1 MIKFE
6 PQAIIKT
13 IHKMKKAIRFS
24 IYIIMAAVLVSLS
37 GCQKDRVTLL
47 TDGVWKFENIT
58 TKSEDEAVKT
68 LVAGFKAAYTDGTM
82 QFFSDGT
89 YIKEFPL
96 IDDET
101 GTWEL
106 VGETQLVFTPD
117 GGVVQTASID
127 RIRKK
132 ELVYLETFLDQ
143 NQNPFN
149 TRTTWVK

>member
-13 IHKMKKAIRFS
+13 THKMKKAIRFS
-24 IYIIMAAVLVSLS
+24 IYIIMAALLISLS
-37 GCQKDRVTLL
+37 SCQKDRVTLL

-58 TKSEDEAVKT
+58 TDSEDEAIKT
-68 LVAGFKAAYTDGTM
+68 IVAGFKAAYTDGTM
-82 QFFSDGT
+82 QFYSDGT

-106 VGETQLVFTPD
+106 VGETQLVFDAD
-117 GGVVQTASID
+117 GIGIQTASID
-127 RIRKK
+127 KINKK
-132 ELVYLETFLDQ
+132 ELVYLETFVDQ